1 VTEPDAGTGPAQ
13 QTGKVAIVTAASRG
27 IGLAIAAALVA
38 RGDRVLVT
46 GRNPETLAAAVERL
60 GGAGVAVAVAGRA
73 HHEPHQDEAVAR
85 ALDAFGRVDY
95 LVNNVGTSPVFG
107 PVIGATIEVV
117 RKILDIN
124 VLAALGWTQR
134 VHAAWMGAHGG
145 AVVNV
150 SSVAALGPV
159 PGIGAYGMSKAAL
172 SYLTGQLAMEL
183 APLVR
188 VNGVA
193 PAVVKTRFAEAL
205 YAGQEAEVVAGYP
218 LGRLGEP
225 EDVAGAV
232 AYLLSDAASWVTGHT
247 IVLDGGSTLVGNLG

>member
-1 VTEPDAGTGPAQ
+1 MTDPDSGG
-13 QTGKVAIVTAASRG
+13 GRVAIVTAASRG
-27 IGLAIAAALVA
+27 IGLGIATALVA

-46 GRNPETLAAAVERL
+46 GRNPETLAAAVAQL
-60 GGAGVAVAVAGRA
+60 GGPERAVAVAGRA
-73 HHEPHQDEAVAR
+73 HHEDHQDEAVAR
-85 ALDAFGRVDY
+85 ALETFGRIDF

-107 PVIGATIEVV
+107 PVVEATTDVV

-124 VLAALGWTQR
+124 VVAALGWTQR
-134 VHAAWMGAHGG
+134 VHAAWLAAHGG

-172 SYLTGQLAMEL
+172 SYLTRQLAMEL
-183 APLVR
+183 APAVR

-193 PAVVKTRFAEAL
+193 PAVVKTKFAAML
-205 YAGQEAEVVAGYP
+205 YEGREEEVAAGYP

-225 EDVAGAV
+225 ADVAGAV
-232 AYLLSDAASWVTGHT
+232 SYLLSDAASWVTGQI
-247 IVLDGGSTLVGNLG
+247 IVLDGGGTLVGNPT

>member
-1 VTEPDAGTGPAQ
+1 MTEAAA
-13 QTGKVAIVTAASRG
+13 TGKVAIVTAASRG
-27 IGLAIAAALVA
+27 IGLAIAGALVA

-46 GRNPETLAAAVERL
+46 GRDPETLAAAVAQL
-60 GGAGVAVAVAGRA
+60 GGPGRAVAVAGKA
-73 HHEPHQDEAVAR
+73 HHEPHQDEAVAT
-85 ALDAFGRVDY
+85 ALETFGRIDY

-107 PVIGATIEVV
+107 PLVEASTEVV

-134 VHAAWMGAHGG
+134 VHAAWLADHGG

-150 SSVAALGPV
+150 SSVAGLGPV

-172 SYLTGQLAMEL
+172 TYLTRQLAMEL
-183 APLVR
+183 APQVR

-205 YAGQEAEVVAGYP
+205 YAGREEEVAAGYP

-225 EDVAGAV
+225 VDVAGAV
-232 AYLLSDAASWVTGHT
+232 TYLLSDAASWVTGHT
-247 IVLDGGSTLVGNLG
+247 IVLDGGGTLVGNTT